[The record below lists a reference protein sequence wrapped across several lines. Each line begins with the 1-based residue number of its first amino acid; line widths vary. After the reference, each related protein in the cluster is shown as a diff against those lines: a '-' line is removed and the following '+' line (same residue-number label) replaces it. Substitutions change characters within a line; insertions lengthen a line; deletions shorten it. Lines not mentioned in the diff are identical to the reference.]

1 MGNKM
6 PITADKMPMMGV
18 SAILVYSH
26 LPDGLLIGLWLEAG
40 QCFRHWLVSCHNKFT
55 RFIA

>member
-1 MGNKM
+1 M

-26 LPDGLLIGLWLEAG
+26 LPDGLLIGLWLAVG
-40 QCFRHWLVSCHNKFT
+40 RWS
-55 RFIA
+55 